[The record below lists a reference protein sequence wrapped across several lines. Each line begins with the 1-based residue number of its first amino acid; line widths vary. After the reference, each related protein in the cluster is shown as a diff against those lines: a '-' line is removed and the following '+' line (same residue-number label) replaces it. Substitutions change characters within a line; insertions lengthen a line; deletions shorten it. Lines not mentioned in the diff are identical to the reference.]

1 MILARFWEAPGPPK
15 LEKNL
20 KNRFVLA
27 FRFEGGFWK
36 GSGKVL
42 KGFREGFGSVL
53 GRFWMD
59 FGKILF
65 LSPASHLERHV

>member
-15 LEKNL
+15 IEKNK

-36 GSGKVL
+36 GSGRVL
-42 KGFREGFGSVL
+42 GGFREGFGRIL
-53 GRFWMD
+53 EAFWEG
-59 FGKILF
+59 FGWI
-65 LSPASHLERHV
+65 LERFCS